1 MQATEADYE
10 TAEKYFEEADQNVK
24 LAIVMILTN
33 SDKEEAQAKLAEA
46 NGFVKGPYEGK
57 RPWQNELTLE
67 ELAKQI
73 YGQAA
78 WAM

>member
-33 SDKEEAQAKLAEA
+33 SDKEEAQA
-46 NGFVKGPYEGK
+46 N
-57 RPWQNELTLE
+57 
-67 ELAKQI
+67 
-73 YGQAA
+73 
-78 WAM
+78 